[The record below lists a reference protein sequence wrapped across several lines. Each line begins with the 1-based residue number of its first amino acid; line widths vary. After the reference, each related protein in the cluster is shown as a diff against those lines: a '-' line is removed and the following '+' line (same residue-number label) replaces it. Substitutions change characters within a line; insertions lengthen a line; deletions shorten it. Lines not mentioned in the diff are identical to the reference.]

1 MKNSIVLQTSFVLGF
16 SILLGLLVNWINP
29 VGIPL
34 VMDESIYSTEE
45 SDKLLQEFL
54 NNPTDTAQKE
64 VTNLVQNPNL
74 SPDGFVKPQNIKLDF
89 AKVLHDRN
97 ALFIDG
103 RTEEEYK
110 SGHIPGAINISYVDF
125 TVLPDAEKIEIMA
138 KYNKDGIIVVYCG
151 GGDCEMSIDLAYDI
165 AKLGF
170 TSVNIFLGGWL
181 EWIEAG
187 LQEAR

>member
-16 SILLGLLVNWINP
+16 SLLLGLLVNWLNP
-29 VGIPL
+29 NGIPL

-45 SDKLLQEFL
+45 SDKMMQEFL
-54 NNPTDTAQKE
+54 NNPTDTASKE
-64 VTNLVQNPNL
+64 TSNLVQNPNL
-74 SPDGFVKPQNIKLDF
+74 TSDGFVKPQNIKLDF
-89 AKVLHDRN
+89 AKVLHERN

-103 RTEEEYK
+103 RTEDEFNM
-110 SGHIPGAINISYVDF
+110 GHIPGSINISYVDF
-125 TVLPDAEKIEIMA
+125 TVLPEQEKSEKMA

-170 TSVNIFLGGWL
+170 TSVNIFLGGWK
-181 EWIEAG
+181 EWTDNG
-187 LQEAR
+187 LPEAR

>member
-54 NNPTDTAQKE
+54 NNPTDTAKKE

-74 SPDGFVKPQNIKLDF
+74 SSEGFVKPQNIKLDF
-89 AKVLHDRN
+89 AKVLHERN

-103 RTEEEYK
+103 RTEDEYK

-125 TVLPDAEKIEIMA
+125 TVLPDAEKIEIMS

-181 EWIEAG
+181 EWTEAG